1 MNTAVAQSKTEKKQK
16 SNTHANAMQYKKIK
30 LVACHV

>member
-1 MNTAVAQSKTEKKQK
+1 MNTTVAQSETEKKRQ

-30 LVACHV
+30 LGACQV